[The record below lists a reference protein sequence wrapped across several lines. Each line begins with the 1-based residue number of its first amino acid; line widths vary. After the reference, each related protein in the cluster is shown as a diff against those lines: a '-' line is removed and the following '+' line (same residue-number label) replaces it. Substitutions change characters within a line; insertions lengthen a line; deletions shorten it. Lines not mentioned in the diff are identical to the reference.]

1 MGTKTG
7 LNGITFGDATVQNTA
22 AVTGV
27 TSAVAGTG
35 VSVSAATGAVTFT
48 NSGVTSLVAGTG
60 VSVSGATGA
69 VTVSATGGGTVTSV
83 ATGNGLSGGTITT
96 SGTLVVACPSFN
108 SVGSYAQVYM
118 RVNGNSTV
126 TAGSDYAT
134 GTGNLQLQ
142 SAQQQDGLVDNE
154 VIASYGTI
162 LGSGLSG
169 TWRWMGAS
177 RTTPN
182 NVTYGISFAIAC
194 RVS

>member
-60 VSVSGATGA
+60 ISVSGATGA
-69 VTVSATGGGTVTSV
+69 VTVSATGGGVTSAV
-83 ATGNGLSGGTITT
+83 AGNGITVSGATGAVTFSQDIYTGSTLSYTSYPIGTYMLTLNTGSGSQNVNESVSIGINPAVVQGPYITPSPY
-96 SGTLVVACPSFN
+96 SGTNTP
-108 SVGSYAQVYM
+108 
-118 RVNGNSTV
+118 
-126 TAGSDYAT
+126 
-134 GTGNLQLQ
+134 
-142 SAQQQDGLVDNE
+142 
-154 VIASYGTI
+154 I
-162 LGSGLSG
+162 SG
-169 TWRWMGAS
+169 TWKRRGNVQACGA
-177 RTTPN
+177 TGFL
-182 NVTYGISFAIAC
+182 VQ